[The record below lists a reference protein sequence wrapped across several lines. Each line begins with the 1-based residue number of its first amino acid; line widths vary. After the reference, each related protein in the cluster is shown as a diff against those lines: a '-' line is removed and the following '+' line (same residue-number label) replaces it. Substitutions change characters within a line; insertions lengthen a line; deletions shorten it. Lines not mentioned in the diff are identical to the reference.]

1 MNNAFAAT
9 QKRCSK
15 QFKRGILRTGYVNLA
30 GKCVITPNYDDLFR
44 HRNHPS
50 SVVVCSTFQWFYYTK
65 KPAGLTRRASCLR
78 DRFAREK
85 FPFGLR
91 GSLVPRNSASFCSCR
106 CASKDFVAIR
116 SFHVSSFGD
125 EARSAAAGF
134 KPWSA
139 RLARSEE
146 LAPAGNYSPRAK
158 RTKLTTL
165 MVPPSCLAAAS
176 VYCWMVWSEFLTNSC
191 SVRQFSL

>member
-1 MNNAFAAT
+1 MPLALNLSAQAGKNIGHNLNVRNVRNIMNNAFAAA

-15 QFKRGILRTGYVNLA
+15 QFKCGILRAGYVNFA

-50 SVVVCSTFQWFYYTK
+50 SVVVCSTFQCFHYTK

-85 FPFGLR
+85 FSFGLR

-106 CASKDFVAIR
+106 CASTKRARLPRALSLGLRGSLVPKNSRPRAVIHPER
-116 SFHVSSFGD
+116 N
-125 EARSAAAGF
+125 ARS
-134 KPWSA
+134 
-139 RLARSEE
+139 
-146 LAPAGNYSPRAK
+146 
-158 RTKLTTL
+158 
-165 MVPPSCLAAAS
+165 
-176 VYCWMVWSEFLTNSC
+176 
-191 SVRQFSL
+191 